1 MLTLPPSVSVFLC
14 LLPVDMRKSF
24 DGLCAMAQHV
34 LLQDPLSGHLFVFVG
49 KTRKR
54 IKILWWDQS
63 GLALFYKRLE
73 KGAFPMPAAS
83 AKGGSHLLLTPKD
96 LLLLLDGVALES
108 VRRHAPVHIPR

>member
-1 MLTLPPSVSVFLC
+1 
-14 LLPVDMRKSF
+14 MRKSF
-24 DGLCAMAQHV
+24 DGLCALAQHV

-83 AKGGSHLLLTPKD
+83 TKSGNPLLLTPKD
-96 LLLLLDGVALES
+96 LLLLLDGVSLES
-108 VRRHAPVHIPR
+108 VRRHAPVSIPR